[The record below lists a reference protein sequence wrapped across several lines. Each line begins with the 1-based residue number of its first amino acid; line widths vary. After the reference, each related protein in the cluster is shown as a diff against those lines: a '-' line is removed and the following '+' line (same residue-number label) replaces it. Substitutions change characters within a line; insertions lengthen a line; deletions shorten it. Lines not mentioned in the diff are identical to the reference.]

1 MGDGWS
7 SLRFKSSFVILAF
20 SNRIFGR
27 HSVLS
32 SNGKYGA
39 KWFRDDNFTFLI
51 VFFEVKSKGLMVSW
65 MVTQQAEALD
75 KGNSR
80 RPAAMVKS
88 VCISRRRNECR
99 TAGSSRAPLKV
110 EQQ

>member
-1 MGDGWS
+1 MEASVMGDGWS

-51 VFFEVKSKGLMVSW
+51 VFFEQIKGLMVSW

-80 RPAAMVKS
+80 RPAAMVKWFA
-88 VCISRRRNECR
+88 SRGGEMNAELQ
-99 TAGSSRAPLKV
+99 AVLAPH
-110 EQQ
+110 